1 MSVDTCHQSAQSR
14 SNHSGGRNMDPRL
27 TSAFWTL
34 RIALGLTALLA
45 GLDKFVNLLTNW
57 EKYVSPLLLDFIPLS
72 AGTLMRV
79 AGLVEIVVGVAVLAG
94 ITRLGGYVV
103 AGWLTLI
110 ALSLLTTG
118 QYFDVAVRDLVMACS
133 AFVLARLSEVRQQNP
148 AYATNRSPSLRADS
162 L

>member
-1 MSVDTCHQSAQSR
+1 
-14 SNHSGGRNMDPRL
+14 MDPRL

-34 RIALGLTALLA
+34 RIAFGVTALLA
-45 GLDKFVNLLTNW
+45 GLDKFLNLLTNW
-57 EKYVSPLLLDFIPLS
+57 EKYASPLLLDFIPFS

-79 AGLVEIVVGVAVLAG
+79 AGVVEIVVGVAVLAG
-94 ITRLGGYVV
+94 MTRLGGYVI

-133 AFVLARLSEVRQQNP
+133 AFVLARLSEVREQSP
-148 AYATNRSPSLRADS
+148 AYSMKSVSSLRADP